1 MQFVNRSRER
11 KELPPKK
18 SCGATNALMKYEFPA
33 SREGILAGW
42 NKMDIG
48 FLEGTSGTPVDLL
61 FFFFSP
67 RLELNDWFSLFEY
80 LKIEPAID
88 IYSMEIN

>member
-1 MQFVNRSRER
+1 
-11 KELPPKK
+11 
-18 SCGATNALMKYEFPA
+18 
-33 SREGILAGW
+33 
-42 NKMDIG
+42 MDIG

-80 LKIEPAID
+80 SKIELAID
-88 IYSMEIN
+88 IYSIEIN